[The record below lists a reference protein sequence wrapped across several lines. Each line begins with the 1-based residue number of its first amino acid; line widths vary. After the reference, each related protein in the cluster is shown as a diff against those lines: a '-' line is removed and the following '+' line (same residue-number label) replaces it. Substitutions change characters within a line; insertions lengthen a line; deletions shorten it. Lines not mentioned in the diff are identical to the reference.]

1 MEFFEDNLKWER
13 KADKPLRILVVGAGI
28 GGLAVAIGLKQS
40 GHDVVILEQVPH
52 IAEVGAGIQMAP
64 NAARILGRFGLL
76 EKVMEKANVLEKNSL
91 RRYANNEELGT
102 APLMPEI
109 GQKYGAPLSVIHR
122 GDLQAILLEAARA
135 EKIEMH
141 LGSRVLE
148 ADPEFEARVKLQS
161 GEWLK
166 GDVIIAADGIK
177 SDLRR
182 QIAKAHGIED
192 RSQPTGDAAYRILI
206 PKEKLEHDPE
216 ALDLLN
222 TNVGMRWMGPEG
234 HIMAYPIKNNQVYNM
249 YVDRGPD
256 APKVLLHPQKAGAPN
271 EESWT
276 NRGDKKEML
285 DFYSSWNDLV
295 KNLLTYVPEGDVMEW
310 TLNTHR
316 PLPAWIENKV
326 ALIGDACHPM
336 LPYVAQGA
344 ANAIEDAGTLTMCFS
359 ITSDVPLALEI
370 YQYVRK
376 TRGEAIQQSAAT
388 TRKALHLPDGPE
400 QYKRD
405 EAIRTSK
412 HGGHNPDLWAD
423 TEWQQFMWGVDVM
436 KDTLEN
442 WDTYKGKVEGHHLTP
457 LNATIYT

>member
-1 MEFFEDNLKWER
+1 MDYFKDDLKWDR
-13 KADKPLRILVVGAGI
+13 KAKQSLRILVVGAGI

-40 GHDVVILEQVPH
+40 GHDVIILEQVPH

-64 NAARILGRFGLL
+64 NAARILGRFGML

-135 EKIEMH
+135 ENIEMH
-141 LGSRVLE
+141 LGSRVVE
-148 ADPEFEARVKLQS
+148 ADPSFEARVKLQS
-161 GEWLK
+161 GEWLE

-192 RSQPTGDAAYRILI
+192 RSQPTGDSAYRILI

-216 ALDLLN
+216 ALELLN
-222 TNVGMRWMGPEG
+222 TNVGMRWMGPKG
-234 HIMAYPIKNNQVYNM
+234 HIMAYPIKNNKVYNM
-249 YVDRGPD
+249 
-256 APKVLLHPQKAGAPN
+256 VLLHPQKAGAPN

-276 NRGDKKEML
+276 NRGDKTEML
-285 DFYSSWNDLV
+285 DFYSGWNDLV
-295 KNLLTYVPEGDVMEW
+295 KNLLTYVPAGDVMEW

-344 ANAIEDAGTLTMCFS
+344 ANAIEDAGTLTVCFS
-359 ITSDVPLALEI
+359 ITSDVSLALEI
-370 YQYVRK
+370 YQHVRK
-376 TRGEAIQQSAAT
+376 SRAEAIQLSATT

-400 QYKRD
+400 QQKRD
-405 EAIRTSK
+405 EAIRNSNK
-412 HGGHNPDLWAD
+412 GGHNPDLWAD
-423 TEWQQFMWGVDVM
+423 TEWQQTMWGVDVM

-442 WDTYKGKVEGHHLTP
+442 WEAYKGKVEGHHLAP